1 MLSACLWR
9 DSKKI
14 NCWLRHH
21 ALALLSWLKR
31 VPYSGCFWNQMGI
44 WKIYYCF
51 LEIYRVNLWCIN
63 FPNNLLKLGSNN
75 IVLQLLHPRLSSFLN
90 TGILF
95 AIFIVSGNVSVQKL
109 RLIIFLSG
117 FESSFLN
124 VLSIFVGMLLDPY
137 ALAAYM
143 FYIVSS
149 TSFWQVGL
157 LGWT

>member
-1 MLSACLWR
+1 M
-9 DSKKI
+9 
-14 NCWLRHH
+14 
-21 ALALLSWLKR
+21 
-31 VPYSGCFWNQMGI
+31 
-44 WKIYYCF
+44 YYYF

-63 FPNNLLKLGSNN
+63 FPNILLKLGSNN

-95 AIFIVSGNVSVQKL
+95 AILIVSGNVSVQKL
-109 RLIIFLSG
+109 RLILSG

-137 ALAAYM
+137 ALSACM

-149 TSFWQVGL
+149 TSF
-157 LGWT
+157 